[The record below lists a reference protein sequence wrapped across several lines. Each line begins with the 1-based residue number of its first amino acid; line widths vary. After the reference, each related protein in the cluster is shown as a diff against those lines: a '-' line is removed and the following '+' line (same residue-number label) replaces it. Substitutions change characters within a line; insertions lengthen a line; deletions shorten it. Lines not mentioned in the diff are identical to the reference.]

1 MTNITGQNISIIMN
15 ETIFNEYLNNKNNP
29 NKLGAEFKLIYT
41 KYNILNINQ
50 GQGELLLYS

>member
-1 MTNITGQNISIIMN
+1 MN

-41 KYNILNINQ
+41 KYNILIINN